1 MVPCSPGDFRSIAN
15 QLKNNSPRKPGNP
28 FYAQVPYTNCNPSY
42 GQHYGNFQG
51 MQGLQSPSPLH
62 NGFGEISTSHS
73 AMIPNIPQENTFVR
87 SYMTPNESAG
97 FHFGQISTQRNSEA
111 YNAFTAYGNPFGI
124 FWSRQN

>member
-15 QLKNNSPRKPGNP
+15 QLKNNRPRRPENP
-28 FYAQVPYTNCNPSY
+28 FYAQVPYTNCSPSY

-51 MQGLQSPSPLH
+51 AQNLQSPSPLH
-62 NGFGEISTSHS
+62 GGAGGLSMSHS
-73 AMIPNIPQENTFVR
+73 TMMRNIPQENNIVQP
-87 SYMTPNESAG
+87 YMLPNQGPG
-97 FHFGQISTQRNSEA
+97 FPFGQISMQRNSEA